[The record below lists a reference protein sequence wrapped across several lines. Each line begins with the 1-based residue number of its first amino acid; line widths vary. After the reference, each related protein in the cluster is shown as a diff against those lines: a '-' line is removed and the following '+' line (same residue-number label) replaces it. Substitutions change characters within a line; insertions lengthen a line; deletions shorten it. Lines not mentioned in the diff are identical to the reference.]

1 MKQQYD
7 GLMKIQC
14 GRARGEIGNNVQLA
28 VLRIWMYCR
37 WIS

>member
-7 GLMKIQC
+7 GLMKIGLMKIQC

-28 VLRIWMYCR
+28 ALRI
-37 WIS
+37 